1 MVCILNE
8 QFIDEAHPFFSLHL
22 MDILPLFCWNV
33 INADAYVILS
43 FIANINNLSINFMYY
58 IVVFFSSFVALQH
71 AVWPLVNDS
80 QPRSFPLCFHFDKLI
95 R

>member
-1 MVCILNE
+1 MS

-43 FIANINNLSINFMYY
+43 FIANINNLSINFMYN
-58 IVVFFSSFVALQH
+58 IVFFLLVFRLQ
-71 AVWPLVNDS
+71 
-80 QPRSFPLCFHFDKLI
+80 
-95 R
+95 